1 MSAEHPPEI
10 IELLRQQEEIRLKL
24 ETWRKQQEEKK
35 IKEQEK
41 VELDKFIGVLGKKR
55 TFHGVKYS
63 LPQPK
68 RLKRCFHNIKVIQK
82 KEEELAKER
91 SNIKEEC
98 IRDIRNYLEDL
109 EEI

>member
-10 IELLRQQEEIRLKL
+10 LALMKQQEEIKHKL
-24 ETWRKQQEEKK
+24 DAWRKQQEEKK
-35 IKEQEK
+35 IREQEK
-41 VELDKFIGVLGKKR
+41 IELDKFIGVLGKKR
-55 TFHGVKYS
+55 AFNGLKYS
-63 LPQPK
+63 LPPPK

-91 SNIKEEC
+91 ADTKEEC
-98 IRDIRNYLEDL
+98 IQDIRNYLEEI